1 MGVDGKRRWAEA
13 AQELDRHPQALP
25 LPRRSIASEDQG
37 VREDKGISKE
47 DAIIISIRIHLG
59 MGRLGEEQTNTCAR
73 AKRTRGRKAHR
84 GREQGGRARAR
95 ELESEREREGER
107 GSKHHAYKY

>member
-1 MGVDGKRRWAEA
+1 MERGGGQNLHKNLTDILKLSRSLAG
-13 AQELDRHPQALP
+13 LLP
-25 LPRRSIASEDQG
+25 
-37 VREDKGISKE
+37 VRTRVCGRISKE